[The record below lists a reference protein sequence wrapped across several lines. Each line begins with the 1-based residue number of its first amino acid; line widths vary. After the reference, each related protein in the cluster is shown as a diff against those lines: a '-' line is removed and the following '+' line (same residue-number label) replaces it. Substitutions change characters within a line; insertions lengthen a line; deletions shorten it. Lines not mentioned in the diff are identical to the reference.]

1 MLNLFIRW
9 RATIFLLEDDDSVT
23 VAEAIAESDA
33 VVPVAA
39 EQEEIKKMYTN
50 LLSRSAW
57 TVANSDETVVMAVSK
72 DVT

>member
-1 MLNLFIRW
+1 M
-9 RATIFLLEDDDSVT
+9 FLLEDDDPVT
-23 VAEAIAESDA
+23 VADAIAEADA

-39 EQEEIKKMYTN
+39 EQGDIITFWDTN

-57 TVANSDETVVMAVSK
+57 TVANSDETVVTAVAK